1 MNGGKEGSQNSRLP
15 VGRTTYSR
23 INFDALDLIVRP
35 ARGRYNVPY
44 IYSPG
49 RSGFALRR
57 GGYNKSDLSE
67 VLSRLS
73 STSYPY

>member
-1 MNGGKEGSQNSRLP
+1 MSQLFLGQDILGP
-15 VGRTTYSR
+15 
-23 INFDALDLIVRP
+23 IVRP
-35 ARGRYNVPY
+35 TRGRYNVPY

-57 GGYNKSDLSE
+57 GGYNKSGLSE